1 MNLSRNQETT
11 TDIINEIRRDI
22 TPYSAKVA
30 VELEKQTIGDR
41 VLLRDA
47 ATCLRDDDHYIKEL
61 ADRIEAAVKREEE
74 HEGDT
79 IEQIVRDAIV
89 SYQEM
94 FPHAP
99 NDDAER
105 ELIERA
111 KRGNDWL
118 VRHGYAQE
126 NCVWNKEEEPC
137 L

>member
-1 MNLSRNQETT
+1 MSNETIA
-11 TDIINEIRRDI
+11 DIVAELRRCPTNTALGGI
-22 TPYSAKVA
+22 VS
-30 VELEKQTIGDR
+30 LICNR
-41 VLLRDA
+41 
-47 ATCLRDDDHYIKEL
+47 L
-61 ADRIEAAVKREEE
+61 ADRIEAAAKREEE
-74 HEGDT
+74 HEGDA

-105 ELIERA
+105 ELTERA